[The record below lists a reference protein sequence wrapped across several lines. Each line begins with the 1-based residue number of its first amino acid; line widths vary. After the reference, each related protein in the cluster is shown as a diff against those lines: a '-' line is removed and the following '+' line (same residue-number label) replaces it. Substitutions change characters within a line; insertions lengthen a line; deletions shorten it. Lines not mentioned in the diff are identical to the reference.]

1 MKTMIESVLI
11 ALVALV
17 PSAGSANSAEAS
29 PAASAT
35 AAAPAA
41 LTSAAAAGAAA
52 STPSPALA
60 AFQKAIRVKYD
71 IKEKAFAAHD
81 AETIVTKFYAE
92 DVISVGE
99 GEGIFVGRDQIRPL
113 YEEVVK
119 SSLVKIDSVHT
130 YVNGNA
136 GWDWADFHVTPTD
149 GKTKPFTFA
158 ILFLWSK
165 VHGEW
170 ICKGDYFMN
179 GSFRSG
185 KLGATH

>member
-1 MKTMIESVLI
+1 MFQKLFRKMSQGFVDSEPADGGDAQRENS
-11 ALVALV
+11 
-17 PSAGSANSAEAS
+17 PSASLAARMLTAPSALMQLSQAEAQVVVRYIVK
-29 PAASAT
+29 T
-35 AAAPAA
+35 EF
-41 LTSAAAAGAAA
+41 LLG
-52 STPSPALA
+52 LA
-60 AFQKAIRVKYD
+60 CSIVDTIQVDQFGHVQ
-71 IKEKAFAAHD
+71 EKL
-81 AETIVTKFYAE
+81 AELI
-92 DVISVGE
+92 IN
-99 GEGIFVGRDQIRPL
+99 L
-113 YEEVVK
+113 EVVK